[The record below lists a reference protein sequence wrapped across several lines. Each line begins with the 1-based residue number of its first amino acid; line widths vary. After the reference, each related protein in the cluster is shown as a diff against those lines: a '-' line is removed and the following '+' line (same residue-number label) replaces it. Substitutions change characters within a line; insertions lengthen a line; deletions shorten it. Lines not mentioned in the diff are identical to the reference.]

1 MPKKKKN
8 QKKEDTEKKGSIL
21 KEQIKLCNEHLGLDL
36 SSKSAGSLLQYKLIL
51 ESISQAVEL
60 KDKQEESFKSKM
72 EDLYLSI
79 VKTNLDLKI
88 SNAKAKVEKPWQK
101 DLTQA
106 EAIFSANHKKYE
118 ERKNLHNQF
127 VDKGNKI
134 QDERSEMIKK
144 YEDER
149 NELVKKSQD
158 YVKSL
163 QDKTDPEN
171 PERKKVIDENTR
183 LKEEIQKQ
191 IDIGL
196 QMKEK
201 FEKQISEGGLEIKN
215 FEETSK
221 NQLQKTIESFQQ
233 KTQSGLLLNTSLK
246 TELLQIRQKNQQL
259 DKFKE
264 MADSQYQKL
273 KDEMNSK
280 INESLQ
286 LRSDNL
292 EMQSRINESQNDKG
306 PLLAL
311 IKEQQTVMKKLN
323 LMKSLNEKYMKE
335 YHDLVGK
342 PEEEKVKK
350 KKKKKNKNRKKKK
363 GQLVPMEHQHGGES
377 DDGEEEQ
384 EHHHCCC
391 HHDHGNVSIGHANN
405 FQISKNNMNT
415 IQQTNENNFQITK
428 SNANEI
434 QHIHEHN
441 ILEQ

>member
-1 MPKKKKN
+1 
-8 QKKEDTEKKGSIL
+8 
-21 KEQIKLCNEHLGLDL
+21 
-36 SSKSAGSLLQYKLIL
+36 
-51 ESISQAVEL
+51 
-60 KDKQEESFKSKM
+60 
-72 EDLYLSI
+72 
-79 VKTNLDLKI
+79 
-88 SNAKAKVEKPWQK
+88 
-101 DLTQA
+101 
-106 EAIFSANHKKYE
+106 
-118 ERKNLHNQF
+118 
-127 VDKGNKI
+127 
-134 QDERSEMIKK
+134 
-144 YEDER
+144 
-149 NELVKKSQD
+149 
-158 YVKSL
+158 
-163 QDKTDPEN
+163 
-171 PERKKVIDENTR
+171 
-183 LKEEIQKQ
+183 
-191 IDIGL
+191 L

-441 ILEQ
+441 ILEQKKEEIVPEKKESEENIQEKKDIKDDEQKI